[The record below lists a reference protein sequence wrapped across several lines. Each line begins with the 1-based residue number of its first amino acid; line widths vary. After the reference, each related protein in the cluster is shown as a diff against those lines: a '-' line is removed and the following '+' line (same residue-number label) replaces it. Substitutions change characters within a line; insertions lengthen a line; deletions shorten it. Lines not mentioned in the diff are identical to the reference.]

1 MKQIIRLTESQL
13 HNLIKKC
20 INEVK
25 LQPIEDEPVKGNPID
40 DKHSSVYR
48 ARPYQFSSQP
58 LITTGQRGEWTN
70 SPRGNHSAQD
80 TTLELSEITSVQ
92 ENFAKADHINLSDE
106 QWSDYIKYLR
116 KHIPYERI
124 NVGTDDNPQYKVIP
138 NRTVGKKEDGGMMS
152 ETEFNKNVNRV
163 ACRLYDRYEVRP
175 TWRILHKESK
185 PILSFIEYNF
195 DGKWYILTSA
205 SRKGAEGCPDVES
218 PFN

>member
-48 ARPYQFSSQP
+48 ARPYQFSSKP
-58 LITTGQRGEWTN
+58 LVTTGQRGDWTN
-70 SPRGNHSAQD
+70 SPRGNNSAQD
-80 TTLELSEITSVQ
+80 TTLELSEITPVQ
-92 ENFAKADHINLSDE
+92 EKFAKAAHINLSDE
-106 QWSDYIKYLR
+106 QWSTYIKYLR
-116 KHIPYERI
+116 KHIPSERI
-124 NVGTDDNPQYKVIP
+124 NVGTADNPQYKMIP
-138 NRTVGKKEDGGMMS
+138 NRSVGKKEDGGMMS
-152 ETEFNKNVNRV
+152 ETELNNNVNRV
-163 ACRLYDRYEVRP
+163 ACTLYRQCEIKP

-185 PILSFIEYNF
+185 PTLSFIEYNF
-195 DGKWYILTSA
+195 NGKWYILTST
-205 SRKGAEGCPDVES
+205 SLKGFEDCPDVES